1 MAHGTGLY
9 WNRIYKAD
17 IRKKDYVVFVRR
29 TYNYYY
35 EQMSDCYEPSC
46 EALDEY
52 DVCVTCWR
60 KDRYGDLV
68 ADDISD
74 NIRTG
79 KVDAETAKKIWWAL
93 KNRDIP
99 FAEVRRYFIELAG
112 KEITL

>member
-9 WNRIYKAD
+9 LNRIYKAD
-17 IRKKDYVVFVRR
+17 LKKQEYVVVVHR

-35 EQMSDCYEPSC
+35 EPMSDCYEPSC

-52 DVCVTCWR
+52 DIAVMCWR
-60 KDRYGDLV
+60 EGRYGKV
-68 ADDISD
+68 ADDFSE

-79 KVDAETAKKIWWAL
+79 AITGEQAKRIWWAL

-99 FAEVRRYFIELAG
+99 FMEVKRYFIELAG
-112 KEITL
+112 KEVTL